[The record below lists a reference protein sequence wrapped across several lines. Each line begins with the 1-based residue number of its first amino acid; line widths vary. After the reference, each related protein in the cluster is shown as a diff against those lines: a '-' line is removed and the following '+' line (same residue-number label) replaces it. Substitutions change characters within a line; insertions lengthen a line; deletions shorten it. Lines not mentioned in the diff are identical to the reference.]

1 MPVLLNVLIALV
13 PVCLICA
20 FVYLRDA
27 RAPEKPRH
35 LLITFVLGA
44 LFAVPAYF
52 LEAAVDQLG
61 YQDSLHPLM
70 FTAYVFLGIAL
81 IEEVAKYVPV
91 LLYPYRQ
98 AFFDEPLDGIVYC
111 VFAAM
116 GFALAEGIAY
126 APHIDL
132 AGAFTRATLAIP
144 AHGAI
149 AMIAGYYL
157 GRARGP
163 GRAGARGGLVLLGL
177 LWAVVGHGLYNWCIL
192 NPWADW
198 VMLLGVVVLL
208 AAWGLA
214 LRLTAKHA
222 AGPEPTPLASGRV

>member
-1 MPVLLNVLIALV
+1 MSILLNVLIALV

-27 RAPEKPRH
+27 RNPEKPRH
-35 LLITFVLGA
+35 LLLTFVLGA
-44 LFAVPAYF
+44 LFAVPAYY
-52 LEAAVDQLG
+52 LESYIDELG
-61 YQDSLHPLM
+61 YQDSLHPLA
-70 FTAYVFLGIAL
+70 FTAYVFLGVAL
-81 IEEVAKYVPV
+81 IEELCKYLPV
-91 LLYPYRQ
+91 LVFPYRR

-126 APHIDL
+126 APHVDV
-132 AGAFTRATLAIP
+132 AGAFARATLAIP
-144 AHGAI
+144 AHGAF
-149 AMIAGYYL
+149 AMIAGYFL

-163 GRAGARGGLVLLGL
+163 GRAGARGGYVLQGL
-177 LWAVVGHGLYNWCIL
+177 FWAVFAHGLYNWCIL

-198 VMLLGVVVLL
+198 VSLLGVVVLL
-208 AAWGLA
+208 AAWGTA

-222 AGPEPTPLASGRV
+222 AGLEPTPLASERS

>member
-1 MPVLLNVLIALV
+1 MPFLLNVLVALV
-13 PVCLICA
+13 PVALICA

-27 RAPEKPRH
+27 RHPEKPRH

-52 LEAAVDQLG
+52 LEGALDQLG
-61 YQDSLHPLM
+61 YQDSLHPII
-70 FTAYVFLGIAL
+70 FTAYVFLGVAL
-81 IEEVAKYVPV
+81 IEELAKLVPV
-91 LLYPYRQ
+91 LVYPYRQ

-126 APHIDL
+126 APHITIG
-132 AGAFTRATLAIP
+132 GAFTRATLAIP
-144 AHGAI
+144 AHGAF

-163 GRAGARGGLVLLGL
+163 GRAGRRGGAVLLGL
-177 LWAVVGHGLYNWCIL
+177 FWAVVAHGLYNWCIL

-198 VMLLGVVVLL
+198 VTLLGVAVLL